1 MIAVL
6 QTLTIAAAAGA
17 VLLVLVAPWRGT
29 WANVTAL
36 ALSGLAAISA
46 AMQVDEGQ
54 IALAWLAARVVTITL
69 HMTASPV
76 AHAREPSTGPFRRLQ
91 LGLRSSVAAATPE
104 RLSERVFRVAVAAVW
119 LGIAAVVALRAFE
132 SGVVLDPIQAWA
144 ALALLGGGVAASV
157 LTPDVDR
164 RFIALQLALSGLA
177 IGLVWLDRDWGR
189 ALAIAVMDVV
199 VAIQAVAEP
208 GEKAEV

>member
-6 QTLTIAAAAGA
+6 QTLTIAAAADA

-36 ALSGLAAISA
+36 ALSGLAAIGA

-132 SGVVLDPIQAWA
+132 SGVVLDPIQACSTRSRPGPRWLCSA
-144 ALALLGGGVAASV
+144 AASRPRCSRP
-157 LTPDVDR
+157 T
-164 RFIALQLALSGLA
+164 S
-177 IGLVWLDRDWGR
+177 IGASSRCSWH
-189 ALAIAVMDVV
+189 
-199 VAIQAVAEP
+199 
-208 GEKAEV
+208 